1 MEEKFWDE
9 IEAVVVWGE
18 LGVGGVK
25 EFGEKGKVE
34 VNLRVG
40 NFDFGD
46 IAGIKWRPLVA
57 S

>member
-9 IEAVVVWGE
+9 IEAVVAWGE

-25 EFGEKGKVE
+25 EFGEKGKAE

-46 IAGIKWRPLVA
+46 IAGIM
-57 S
+57 